1 MNDNSDSE
9 SDVEEANFV
18 RKLKRGS
25 GKYKGKLPF
34 KCFNCG
40 EVGHFVDKC
49 PYAKSRNRNE
59 KEDSSFKNY
68 KKDKTEKRR
77 KFYRQKKNLYTN
89 EDNNSSDDSDS
100 ET

>member
-1 MNDNSDSE
+1 MQKKVILSKIS
-9 SDVEEANFV
+9 
-18 RKLKRGS
+18 RG
-25 GKYKGKLPF
+25 GKKYEGKIPF

-40 EVGHFVDKC
+40 EVRHFVNKC
-49 PYAKSRNRNE
+49 PYAKNGNNNV
-59 KEDSSFKNY
+59 KEDSSFKRY
-68 KKDKTEKRR
+68 KKGKNEKRR